1 MSGATES
8 SDSSPWP
15 LLLGV
20 IVFGLV
26 WLLEPAAMRRQADP
40 LGEQAGEAIDEPLP
54 EPEPARLLS

>member
-1 MSGATES
+1 
-8 SDSSPWP
+8 
-15 LLLGV
+15 V

-40 LGEQAGEAIDEPLP
+40 LGEQAGEAMDEPLP